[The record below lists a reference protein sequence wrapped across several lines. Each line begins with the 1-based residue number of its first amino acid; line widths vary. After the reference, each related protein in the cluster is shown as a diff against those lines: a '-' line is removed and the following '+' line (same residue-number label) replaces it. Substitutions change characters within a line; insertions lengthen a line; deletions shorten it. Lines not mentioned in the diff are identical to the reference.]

1 MKLKS
6 TTLSSYLSESLR
18 ELGYIEFRD
27 KCRVADC
34 LFIKPCKCGF
44 YLSLGFTI
52 SDYFENRFTAD
63 YYLSKVT
70 VWAATWGDIPTSCY
84 QRVGS
89 LLTIEE
95 RERYLDAEFRQTGRV
110 DAWWSTNQPNM
121 LQDFVNVVKVTEDRF
136 LKTPGLL
143 EQLSESSEI
152 QELVAQSSRVIDI
165 VSQKTIAET
174 EQMRFPLKYQISE
187 DWFIAAESVLKDMG
201 SLINSK
207 VVARL
212 AADSWRQACLRY
224 TGQMR

>member
-1 MKLKS
+1 
-6 TTLSSYLSESLR
+6 
-18 ELGYIEFRD
+18 
-27 KCRVADC
+27 
-34 LFIKPCKCGF
+34 
-44 YLSLGFTI
+44 
-52 SDYFENRFTAD
+52 
-63 YYLSKVT
+63 
-70 VWAATWGDIPTSCY
+70 
-84 QRVGS
+84 
-89 LLTIEE
+89 
-95 RERYLDAEFRQTGRV
+95 
-110 DAWWSTNQPNM
+110 M